1 MVECSRL
8 SKYILCPHRQGCTP
22 GCHWQSHRVG
32 AGFHPTVAQLRI
44 TVCLEDKGRVLEPHT
59 FASGFPSCFN
69 KQFLVLWHI
78 EYVVHII
85 LSVLSV
91 KWIPEQLVVV
101 HFKAKLGH
109 LAWYRVKNTFKHL
122 WFLDPIAFH
131 RRVRPLPPSS
141 LCQLQVHSA
150 REQCD
155 KCATATMGTEMI
167 GEVEDSLHVM
177 QAAGFQKTGTSA
189 K

>member
-1 MVECSRL
+1 MVEYSRL

-59 FASGFPSCFN
+59 FASGLPSCFN

-109 LAWYRVKNTFKHL
+109 LAWYSENHIQTSLIFR
-122 WFLDPIAFH
+122 PH
-131 RRVRPLPPSS
+131 RLPPPCASTALIPLPAP
-141 LCQLQVHSA
+141 CTFRTWAVWQMCHSNNGY
-150 REQCD
+150 RD
-155 KCATATMGTEMI
+155 DRWGWR
-167 GEVEDSLHVM
+167 
-177 QAAGFQKTGTSA
+177 
-189 K
+189 